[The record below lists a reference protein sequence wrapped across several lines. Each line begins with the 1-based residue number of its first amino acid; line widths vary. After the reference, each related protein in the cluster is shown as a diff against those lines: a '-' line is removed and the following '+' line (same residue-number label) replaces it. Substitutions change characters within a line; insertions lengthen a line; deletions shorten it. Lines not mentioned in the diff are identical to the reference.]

1 MAGYWTRHR
10 LLQTVILSALIALVS
25 SCLFVFPSIL
35 QSAKLYNSQS
45 IYKKTII
52 DFIAPEPSFEQVND
66 LPGTNGIDKVFPYF
80 LTKTQVSVN
89 GESRT
94 TTVLLS
100 DRMADVNTTMYNQE
114 RIIEQ
119 SKTEYDNPILVDW
132 QFCNET
138 SSKIGDV
145 VSFSIGGVDTE
156 YIIYAIYETNS
167 IYDGG
172 AILAGITDAQRDTI
186 IQQSNSNGYS
196 GMYVCAD
203 DYNACK
209 AFLTTDY
216 RPRGRLKDRDQFNND
231 DQYQIHYDAIMS
243 TGYANEITDFRVR
256 ESSNDTKSSSL
267 MIWLGALLSS
277 VVLLGF
283 NYIMSRRGCEKVY
296 FTKNCLP
303 KGQSVKSYYNISFAF
318 ELVFTVALYAG
329 VLLLRINNSGEYIP
343 GNAIG
348 INVAIVPLAIIV
360 AEIICLILNHSLVTE
375 MTRKVELELQKEKE
389 QTPKED
395 NKEDVQDV

>member
-1 MAGYWTRHR
+1 
-10 LLQTVILSALIALVS
+10 
-25 SCLFVFPSIL
+25 
-35 QSAKLYNSQS
+35 
-45 IYKKTII
+45 
-52 DFIAPEPSFEQVND
+52 
-66 LPGTNGIDKVFPYF
+66 
-80 LTKTQVSVN
+80 
-89 GESRT
+89 
-94 TTVLLS
+94 
-100 DRMADVNTTMYNQE
+100 
-114 RIIEQ
+114 
-119 SKTEYDNPILVDW
+119 
-132 QFCNET
+132 
-138 SSKIGDV
+138 
-145 VSFSIGGVDTE
+145 
-156 YIIYAIYETNS
+156 
-167 IYDGG
+167 
-172 AILAGITDAQRDTI
+172 
-186 IQQSNSNGYS
+186 
-196 GMYVCAD
+196 
-203 DYNACK
+203 
-209 AFLTTDY
+209 
-216 RPRGRLKDRDQFNND
+216 
-231 DQYQIHYDAIMS
+231 
-243 TGYANEITDFRVR
+243 
-256 ESSNDTKSSSL
+256 

-303 KGQSVKSYYNISFAF
+303 KGQSVKSYYSISFAF